1 MNNTLEKHRYG
12 NRYASWFIPQKL
24 LEVVL
29 LSACFIQCSSQPVRE
44 ENSIPPETE
53 GLTHI
58 TNYDT
63 LTKTIHV
70 LVALCDNTY
79 QGIVPVPA
87 KIGNGQDPY
96 NNLYWGCAYGIKT
109 FFKKSSEWVLV
120 KTQKKDSI
128 LLERLVFKHVSK
140 NYYLV
145 ADAYNGKYIK
155 TCTEDFLSACAGQYK
170 DTLHINKTRI
180 GIRGNARLI
189 AYIGHDGLMDFQMEK
204 TVKNADYKTRDCI
217 ILACLSRNYFSAQI
231 KATQAN
237 PLVWTTGLMCP
248 EAYTLHDALT
258 GYVNNESDEAI
269 CSRAALA
276 YAAYQ
281 KCSEKA
287 ARKLLVTGF

>member
-1 MNNTLEKHRYG
+1 MWKHRTKKSYTEWLIG
-12 NRYASWFIPQKL
+12 SKILWFGL
-24 LEVVL
+24 FSV
-29 LSACFIQCSSQPVRE
+29 CFIQCGSQISPAE
-44 ENSIPPETE
+44 HSIAAEKNCHKYT
-53 GLTHI
+53 TQ
-58 TNYDT
+58 YDT

-70 LVALCDNTY
+70 LVALCDNTF
-79 QGIVPVPA
+79 QGIVPVPP

-109 FFKKSSEWVLV
+109 FFKKSTEWKLL
-120 KTQKKDSI
+120 KSQKIDSL

-155 TCTEDFLSACAGQYK
+155 TCTQDFLSACAGQYK
-170 DTLHINKTRI
+170 DTVHINKTII
-180 GIRGNARLI
+180 GTHGNSTLL
-189 AYIGHDGLMDFQMEK
+189 AYIGHNGLMDFKLEESFNNSDHK
-204 TVKNADYKTRDCI
+204 IRDCI
-217 ILACLSRNYFSAQI
+217 ILACMSKNYFTVPI

-258 GYVNNESDEAI
+258 GYVNNESNEAI
-269 CSRAALA
+269 RSRAARA
-276 YAAYQ
+276 YSDYQ

-287 ARKLLVTGF
+287 ARGLLVTGFK